1 VDRKTVEPVPGK
13 EGSEPTPP
21 PRSSRMS
28 RGSRQSLR
36 NAIFS
41 PVGLIPLGILGVIV
55 LVLVVASGL
64 RNFGA
69 SFWSLNYN
77 FIPND
82 PAGSSW
88 GIGVFLIGTG
98 ITAGLAL
105 VLASALSLALAIS
118 ITVYLP
124 PIPSR
129 LLTILTNLVAGIPSV
144 VVGIWGFVI
153 LAPYFGLTLEP
164 TLRNAIGWV
173 PGFGGPLSDIG
184 PWGLLLAI
192 FILTIMIVPLTTA
205 LMRESL
211 RSVPRDM
218 VEAGLALGATRWEV
232 VRRVRLR
239 YARRGLWSAVLLGFG
254 RAIGESVA
262 VAMVIG
268 AVPRFPS
275 SLYAPSTSVASF
287 IFYQLDSAFFY
298 PDLLKLL
305 VEYALVL
312 LALAVVINLF
322 AQRLTQVELATATT
336 VGLQKE

>member
-1 VDRKTVEPVPGK
+1 
-13 EGSEPTPP
+13 
-21 PRSSRMS
+21 MS

-184 PWGLLLAI
+184 PWGLLLAV